1 MLMKKFILFTL
12 LLTFTLCGAYAQK
25 VVTIEQCQEWA
36 VAQSSANVQKELND
50 KLLKVKL
57 NNAAAHIFPK
67 LEINGE
73 AAYRSSALPIRS
85 RSRHVQEPPVFY
97 WH

>member
-1 MLMKKFILFTL
+1 MKKHILLSFFL
-12 LLTFTLCGAYAQK
+12 FSLVSFVFAQN

-57 NNAAAHIFPK
+57 NNAASHIFPK

-73 AAYRSSALPIRS
+73 AAYRSDVPLTKNRWK
-85 RSRHVQEPPVFY
+85 V
-97 WH
+97 W